1 MKKNTKLPVILKGIT
16 SVSYAKKAL
25 DLGIDGIV
33 VSNHGGR
40 TLDTLPA
47 SIEFLP
53 KIAKVINKKIPILF
67 DGGIRRGTDVLKAIA
82 LGANAVL
89 IGRPII
95 YGLATA
101 GALGVAHTLKIL
113 KEELEVSMIFTG
125 CKDIQSIDET
135 ILVQ

>member
-1 MKKNTKLPVILKGIT
+1 EL
-16 SVSYAKKAL
+16 
-25 DLGIDGIV
+25 
-33 VSNHGGR
+33 
-40 TLDTLPA
+40 
-47 SIEFLP
+47 LP

-67 DGGIRRGTDVLKAIA
+67 DGGIRRGTDVLKAMA

-113 KEELEVSMIFTG
+113 KEELEVSMMFTG